1 MDNQLILLQAKLD
14 EAKSKKNINADLAK
28 IQAKLDRLKLQPQI
42 SPKSIANLTK
52 QLEKALNQKIN
63 ITQEEKIKSIQFQ
76 MDNGHGISAYQ
87 NRIAEITNA
96 LEHYGASTEKVET
109 ETASLQAM
117 FDRMNGLSGQELTTQ
132 AEKLEQEFKAA
143 QISVEQARLSYD
155 RLMQP
160 ASRETVTATLVN
172 VQKLLKNNTRVTAE
186 VRQEWEGYVT
196 RLSSG
201 ADIAEKEL
209 SDIQM
214 RLRETERSMR
224 DMGKMGLSWTDRLK
238 QFWEQLGGRK
248 FIAGAMGTVL
258 NQLRNIP
265 KEVYAIDTA
274 MTRLYQ
280 VTDETDRKYQ
290 EFLHSAS
297 ISAHSLG
304 RSLSSLIDQT
314 ASWAKSG
321 FSLDEAAQL
330 ARASSIYANIS
341 GVDQETAARDITA
354 AMKAFNIEAS
364 DSITIVDK
372 LNRLGDA
379 YATSAKDLGD
389 GLSHSASAMA
399 AAGTDMDRTLALLT
413 GGTEITQNASEFG
426 DFLTVSS
433 MRIRGKLLCLHT
445 GKVCMPCYAK

>member
-1 MDNQLILLQAKLD
+1 MDNNLILLQAKLD
-14 EAKSKKNINADLAK
+14 EAKSKNNINADLAR

-42 SPKSIANLTK
+42 SPKSISNLTK
-52 QLEKALNQKIN
+52 QLEKALNQKI
-63 ITQEEKIKSIQFQ
+63 KSIQLQ

-96 LEHYGASTEKVET
+96 LERYGASTERIET

-117 FDRMNGLSGQELTTQ
+117 FDRMRGLSGQELITQ
-132 AEKLEQEFKAA
+132 ADKLEQEFKAA

-155 RLMQP
+155 RFMQP
-160 ASRETVTATLVN
+160 ASRETVAATLVS
-172 VQKLLKNNTRVTAE
+172 VQKLLKNNARVTAE

-196 RLSSG
+196 HLSSG
-201 ADIAEKEL
+201 TDIAEKEL

-238 QFWEQLGGRK
+238 QFWEQLGGKK
-248 FIAGAMGTVL
+248 FAAGAMGIIL

-265 KEVYAIDTA
+265 REVYAIDTA

-297 ISAHSLG
+297 ISAHELG
-304 RSLSSLIDQT
+304 RSLSGLIDQT
-314 ASWAKSG
+314 TSWAKSG

-330 ARASSIYANIS
+330 AKASSIYTNIG
-341 GVDQETAARDITA
+341 GVDQDTATRDITA

-413 GGTEITQNASEFG
+413 GGAEITQNASEFG